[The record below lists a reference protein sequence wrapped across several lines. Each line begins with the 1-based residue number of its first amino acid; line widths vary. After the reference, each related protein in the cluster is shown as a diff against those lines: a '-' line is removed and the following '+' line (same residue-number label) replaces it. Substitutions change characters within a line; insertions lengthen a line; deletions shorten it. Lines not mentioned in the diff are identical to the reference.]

1 MNQRQLEVFLAAA
14 RHGNITA
21 AANELF
27 LTQPTA
33 SYQLRLLEEEF
44 GGPLFERRARGV
56 VLTEAGRSFLPV
68 ARRGSRGWT
77 RRRLTYATRAKR
89 TGSATSTFSIVKSS
103 TTGSGASCSEHGR
116 QRIPT
121 L

>member
-44 GGPLFERRARGV
+44 GSPLFERRARGV
-56 VLTEAGRSFLPV
+56 VHWCGNIRNASLGL
-68 ARRGSRGWT
+68 
-77 RRRLTYATRAKR
+77 
-89 TGSATSTFSIVKSS
+89 SS
-103 TTGSGASCSEHGR
+103 CYYSK
-116 QRIPT
+116 QRIT
-121 L
+121 KRGFVDGHQ